1 MNGPD
6 YEYYQQ
12 AEQELD
18 EIADLNNNMKRE
30 LAVHEEK
37 TMEAQGET

>member
-1 MNGPD
+1 MLNNDSFVNGPD

-18 EIADLNNNMKRE
+18 EIDDLNNKMKRE
-30 LAVHEEK
+30 LDLHQE
-37 TMEAQGET
+37 